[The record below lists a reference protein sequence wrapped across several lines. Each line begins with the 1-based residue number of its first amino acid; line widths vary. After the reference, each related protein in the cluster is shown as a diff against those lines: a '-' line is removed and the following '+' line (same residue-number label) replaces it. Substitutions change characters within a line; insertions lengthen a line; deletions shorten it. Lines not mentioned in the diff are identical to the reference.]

1 MVDYNTRR
9 IEPSFDGNF
18 YPEPE
23 NIADSSLDSGPEK
36 IVDSFLDSSPIR
48 KNSSTLHIR
57 KETINPTNEE
67 TNEMTNSD
75 IETLAKKVNRAP
87 NPTISDEDDEFGKKI
102 NRMLNELNL
111 GPQKTNLQKTLNTAI
126 SEEEIDSL
134 INNHKNINSLSKNK
148 RVDTLR
154 DLKELNNNYQD
165 YSVTDLEKKL
175 KSMSKIWM
183 KRGWEKQ
190 ANSTDYTS
198 LLNTRNKRERGRV
211 ERNSQI
217 AQEIVKLYSYIQEVK
232 EEELKPWDSG
242 VNPEEFSFLENLPQI
257 GQSQPKEEII
267 ELPEPE
273 PFKPNIYDELGSI
286 PKEKIDEMISEH
298 EKVQTP
304 IEGPKS
310 EESLER
316 RLKLVSNNPTP
327 NKIMYP
333 QTSEKYFFEALELNN
348 IDPNGKTLPEGFSIG
363 KNYEGNYFLVEEC
376 DTREKITQITFD
388 KLEKILVDST
398 PKETVTIEDNLSMTR
413 KEFED
418 KYQKELGA
426 YLSNFREEKRHGSV
440 STKVATGYYVISKFV
455 EEQGSFRDLFNFFIG
470 KKDKMLHSIG
480 EKIMEESMKTGRDI
494 NDYSATQLVS
504 EYLLSQKVKPS
515 SKNTYQFFLKGSVSL
530 GQGSLDFARG
540 LFLGPGGFSI
550 TYKALKNNKK

>member
-9 IEPSFDGNF
+9 IEPSFESSNF
-18 YPEPE
+18 
-23 NIADSSLDSGPEK
+23 SLDSEPER
-36 IVDSFLDSSPIR
+36 IVDSFRASSSIP
-48 KNSSTLHIR
+48 KNSSTLH
-57 KETINPTNEE
+57 PTNEE
-67 TNEMTNSD
+67 DLRSGEQKFLNGTFSSEKNDEMTNID

-87 NPTISDEDDEFGKKI
+87 NPTISDEDDEFGKEI

-111 GPQKTNLQKTLNTAI
+111 GPQKTLNTAI

-165 YSVTDLEKKL
+165 YRVTDLEKKL

-190 ANSTDYTS
+190 ADSTDYTS

-217 AQEIVKLYSYIQEVK
+217 AQEIVKLYSNIQEVK
-232 EEELKPWDSG
+232 KEGLKPWDRG
-242 VNPEEFSFLENLPQI
+242 VNPEEFNFLEGLPQI
-257 GQSQPKEEII
+257 EEIQLKEEII
-267 ELPEPE
+267 ELPEPD
-273 PFKPNIYDELGSI
+273 FKPNMYDVLGPIS
-286 PKEKIDEMISEH
+286 EAKIDKMISEM

-348 IDPNGKTLPEGFSIG
+348 IDPNGKTLPGGFSIG
-363 KNYEGNYFLVEEC
+363 KNSEGNYFLVEEC
-376 DTREKITQITFD
+376 DTKEKISLITSD
-388 KLEKILVDST
+388 KLEKILIDTT

-550 TYKALKNNKK
+550 TYNALKNNKK